1 MVGYIYLI
9 SFYLLGCLCILIILF
24 KQEKKKEKK
33 NTLIYLEI
41 NHKIRSPLTVP
52 LMELFSTINE
62 NACNCVHTHT

>member
-24 KQEKKKEKK
+24 KQEKK
-33 NTLIYLEI
+33 TLIYLEI

-62 NACNCVHTHT
+62 NVCNCVDTHT